1 MEKQTTQKQ
10 PVIRFHKLN
19 EFKRGRRLT
28 RILDYG
34 NYKRYEFFTGTEGL
48 VVDCFD
54 DDHCVE
60 VMRVD
65 ITRWKVPKSKKVV

>member
-1 MEKQTTQKQ
+1 MVQQTNEKLPT
-10 PVIRFHKLN
+10 IRFHKLS

-34 NYKRYEFFTGTEGL
+34 NYKRYEFFTGAEGL
-48 VVDCFD
+48 IVDCMD
-54 DDHCVE
+54 ENHCVE

-65 ITRWKVPKSKKVV
+65 IAHWKVPKSKKVA